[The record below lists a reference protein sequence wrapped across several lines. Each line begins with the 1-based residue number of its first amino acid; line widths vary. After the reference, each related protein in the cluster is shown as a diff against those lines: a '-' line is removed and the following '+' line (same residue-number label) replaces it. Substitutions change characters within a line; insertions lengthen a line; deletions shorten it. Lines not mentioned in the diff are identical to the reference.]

1 MTPNVPLTRDLVL
14 VGGGH
19 AHALVLKSWA
29 MDPLP
34 GVRVTMIDPGPRA
47 AYSGMLPGFVAGHY
61 DRDDLDID
69 LVRLARMAGA
79 RVILGR
85 VEAMDLAGR
94 SLTVPGRPP
103 VHWDICSI
111 DIGITSDMP
120 ALPGFA
126 AHGVPA
132 KPLGP
137 FAARWDAYRQG
148 TGPASVAVIGGGI
161 AGAELAMAMAHGLK
175 DRQAQVTIIDRSR
188 VAKELNAAARG
199 KLIAAMDALGVVR
212 KEGVS
217 VAEVTGDGAVLE
229 GGELVAA
236 EFVTGAAGARPYDW
250 LGQTGLDLQDGFVT
264 VGRTLQSSDPAV
276 FAVGDCAHL
285 GFDPR
290 PKAGVYAVREAPILA
305 HNLRAALS
313 GVGPMRRYSPQSDYL
328 KLISLGGKSALAEKF
343 GTGLAGPLMWRWKD
357 RIDRKFMDQ
366 FKALKPMAQDL
377 PPRVAA
383 GVREEMGDG
392 PPCGGCGSKVGRGAL
407 AVALG
412 GPVGDDAAVLEV
424 GGAAQVIS
432 TDHLKALTEDPYLM
446 GQIAAVHALG
456 DIWAMGAAPQA
467 ALASVILPRMSAP
480 LQARTL
486 EEIMAGARAV
496 LGAVPV
502 VGGHSSLGPEMTI
515 GFTVTGLCPRA
526 PITLAGARPGDALI
540 LTKPIGSGTVMAA
553 EMRGLARG
561 DDVAETLARMVQ
573 GQGAAAEVLSG
584 AHAMTD
590 VTGFGLA
597 GHLMNICEA
606 SGVAARIDPK
616 AVPLMPGAAGLAEA
630 GVRSTLFEAN
640 RAVLP
645 DVDLPPLMFD
655 PQSAGGLLA
664 AVAAEEAEAL
674 IARLRQLGYG
684 DAAQIGTV
692 EEGVPGVAPL

>member
-199 KLIAAMDALGVVR
+199 KQYNEKLNETII
-212 KEGVS
+212 
-217 VAEVTGDGAVLE
+217 
-229 GGELVAA
+229 
-236 EFVTGAAGARPYDW
+236 P
-250 LGQTGLDLQDGFVT
+250 
-264 VGRTLQSSDPAV
+264 V
-276 FAVGDCAHL
+276 F
-285 GFDPR
+285 
-290 PKAGVYAVREAPILA
+290 
-305 HNLRAALS
+305 
-313 GVGPMRRYSPQSDYL
+313 
-328 KLISLGGKSALAEKF
+328 
-343 GTGLAGPLMWRWKD
+343 
-357 RIDRKFMDQ
+357 
-366 FKALKPMAQDL
+366 
-377 PPRVAA
+377 
-383 GVREEMGDG
+383 
-392 PPCGGCGSKVGRGAL
+392 
-407 AVALG
+407 
-412 GPVGDDAAVLEV
+412 
-424 GGAAQVIS
+424 
-432 TDHLKALTEDPYLM
+432 
-446 GQIAAVHALG
+446 
-456 DIWAMGAAPQA
+456 
-467 ALASVILPRMSAP
+467 
-480 LQARTL
+480 
-486 EEIMAGARAV
+486 
-496 LGAVPV
+496 
-502 VGGHSSLGPEMTI
+502 
-515 GFTVTGLCPRA
+515 
-526 PITLAGARPGDALI
+526 
-540 LTKPIGSGTVMAA
+540 
-553 EMRGLARG
+553 
-561 DDVAETLARMVQ
+561 
-573 GQGAAAEVLSG
+573 
-584 AHAMTD
+584 
-590 VTGFGLA
+590 
-597 GHLMNICEA
+597 
-606 SGVAARIDPK
+606 
-616 AVPLMPGAAGLAEA
+616 
-630 GVRSTLFEAN
+630 
-640 RAVLP
+640 
-645 DVDLPPLMFD
+645 
-655 PQSAGGLLA
+655 
-664 AVAAEEAEAL
+664 
-674 IARLRQLGYG
+674 
-684 DAAQIGTV
+684 
-692 EEGVPGVAPL
+692 